1 MHDTC
6 YVVLFNGLE
15 FIFLLIIA
23 NLYAEADFF
32 FILGGTPYP
41 RIKGRD
47 VYSLLKEGYRIEK
60 PSHVDNEL

>member
-1 MHDTC
+1 M
-6 YVVLFNGLE
+6 FNWFCL
-15 FIFLLIIA
+15 
-23 NLYAEADFF
+23 NLVFFVGKQQPTVYAEPGYIFF

-41 RIKGRD
+41 KVKGRD